1 MRKIDKLIDS
11 LAKDLKPLVQEIESS
26 KVKKTK
32 NHYGKY
38 LMILSKYAKGNQEHA
53 LILGQALHI
62 AGANLAGL
70 NHALNAIGA
79 GVKIEF
85 ITI

>member
-1 MRKIDKLIDS
+1 MGKIDKLIDS
-11 LAKDLKPLVQEIESS
+11 LAEDLRPLVQEIESS
-26 KVKKTK
+26 QVKKTK

-38 LMILSKYAKGNQEHA
+38 LMILSKYAKGNPEHA
-53 LILGQALHI
+53 VIIGKALQR

-70 NHALNAIGA
+70 NSALNLVGA